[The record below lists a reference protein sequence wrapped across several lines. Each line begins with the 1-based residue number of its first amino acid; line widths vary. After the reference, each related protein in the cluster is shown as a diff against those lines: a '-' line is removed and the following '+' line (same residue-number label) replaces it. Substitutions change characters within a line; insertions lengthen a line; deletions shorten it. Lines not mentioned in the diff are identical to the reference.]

1 MDSKNTINPKLAR
14 YAHDGYFL
22 IIKVLVKFCYKLNY
36 LILYLHIIANTIIKK
51 SLRK

>member
-22 IIKVLVKFCYKLNY
+22 TPEDKITQVGIFFRE
-36 LILYLHIIANTIIKK
+36 I
-51 SLRK
+51 S